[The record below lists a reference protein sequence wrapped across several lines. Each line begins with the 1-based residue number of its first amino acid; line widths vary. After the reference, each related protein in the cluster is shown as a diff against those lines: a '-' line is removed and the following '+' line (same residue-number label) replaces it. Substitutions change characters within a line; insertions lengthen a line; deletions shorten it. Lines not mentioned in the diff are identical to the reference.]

1 MQLRNG
7 KQVHNDSVE
16 LSSDADDAD
25 PILYS
30 YETVQRSRSHRD
42 YREYCAANGLE
53 VYGDRGQPTHHLHQR
68 TFDTWDIDPP
78 DFPGLNHF
86 SAYINFHEEIVY
98 GRHYEALPKRHQEQA
113 REMLNAKFAHD
124 RMAGK
129 FEIGQPV
136 GNCYTITSK
145 LADAEGSFNR
155 GIFIVEDKRDKGKGI
170 LKLLPSSAMNHG
182 YAEREIGI
190 LARLDHKNIV
200 ALHGSHIPTDCHETP
215 WIITDFCEK
224 GTLKDMVLSH
234 KAKKQ
239 LIPELF
245 AWQIFE
251 SLVQAVVYC
260 RNGDSPFAWDEITHR
275 DIILSN
281 IFIKTDKLKGSHKSY
296 EYPLTVKL
304 GDWGCAITSS
314 EWSSGNLDVWEL
326 PLVEA
331 RYAPAE
337 EAVPEE
343 ATDVYQIGV
352 VMWCLF
358 CLKTTPAVNL

>member
-7 KQVHNDSVE
+7 KQVHKDSVV
-16 LSSDADDAD
+16 LSSDPDDAD

-53 VYGDRGQPTHHLHQR
+53 VYGDREQPTHHLHQR
-68 TFDTWDIDPP
+68 TFDTRDIDPP

-98 GRHYEALPKRHQEQA
+98 GRHYEALPKCYQEQA
-113 REMLNAKFAHD
+113 REMMNAKFAHD
-124 RMAGK
+124 RMAGI
-129 FEIGQPV
+129 FEIGQAV
-136 GNCYTITSK
+136 GDCCTITSK

-155 GIFIVEDKRDKGKGI
+155 GIYIVEGKQDKGI
-170 LKLLPSSAMNHG
+170 LELLPTFAMDPG

-190 LARLDHKNIV
+190 LARLDHRNIV
-200 ALHGSHIPTDCHETP
+200 ALHDNHIPADCHETP

-224 GTLKDMVLSH
+224 GTLKDLVTFTQGQE
-234 KAKKQ
+234 Q

-260 RNGDSPFAWDEITHR
+260 HNGDSPFAWDEITHR

-281 IFIKTDKLKGSHKSY
+281 IFIQTDKRKGSQNSY

-304 GDWGCAITSS
+304 GDWGCTTTNS
-314 EWSSGNLDVWEL
+314 EWSSGNLDV
-326 PLVEA
+326 
-331 RYAPAE
+331 
-337 EAVPEE
+337 
-343 ATDVYQIGV
+343 
-352 VMWCLF
+352 
-358 CLKTTPAVNL
+358 